1 MASTIQVD
9 KVQDTGGNT
18 ILSSN
23 STGTFTNNLPAN
35 LTSATGNLAV
45 ARLNS
50 GTDASSSTFWRGDG
64 TWVAPS
70 GGVWEESGST
80 ALSSS
85 ASTLSVTGCFTT
97 DYISYMITGYLKP
110 TDSTQDITF
119 KFRTDSGTID
129 GSNYDY
135 GGQGYGSNG
144 LKQFKNSSQ
153 AQAVFV
159 DSAWED
165 DYAGGASL
173 TFWTNLVKAKTTIG
187 GVTIATGTE
196 WRPAL
201 YGSYFTY
208 DPTYYYTNISYTVR
222 HNLNQDKQLI
232 TGLYFACTD
241 NIDTGSWIKVY
252 GLKE

>member
-1 MASTIQVD
+1 MVSD
-9 KVQDTGGNT
+9 GGVLKR
-18 ILSSN
+18 IDYSLIK
-23 STGTFTNNLPAN
+23 G
-35 LTSATGNLAV
+35 
-45 ARLNS
+45 
-50 GTDASSSTFWRGDG
+50 
-64 TWVAPS
+64 

-110 TDSTQDITF
+110 TDNTQDITF
-119 KFRTDSGTID
+119 KFRTDSGTVD
-129 GSNYDY
+129 DSYYYY

-144 LKQFKNSSQ
+144 LKQFSG
-153 AQAVFV
+153 AEAAEAVFV

-173 TFWTNLVKAKTTIG
+173 TFWTNLVKTKTTIG
-187 GVTIATGTE
+187 GVTIATGTD

-208 DPTYYYTNISYTVR
+208 DPTYFYTNISYAVR
-222 HNLNQDKQLI
+222 HNLDQDKQLI
-232 TGLYFACTD
+232 TGLYFACAD